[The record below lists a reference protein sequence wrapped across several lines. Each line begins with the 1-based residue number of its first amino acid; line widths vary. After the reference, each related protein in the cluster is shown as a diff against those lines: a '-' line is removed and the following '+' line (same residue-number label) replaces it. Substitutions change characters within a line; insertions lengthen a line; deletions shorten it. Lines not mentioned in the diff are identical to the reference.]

1 MFPSLLTTL
10 LFSFS
15 AIFANRSIKEL
26 GTTRANLGRLIVA
39 ILLLGTYAHLFG
51 YGMSGAG
58 RNWFLISG
66 VIGMGLGDLALFAAM
81 PRLGARL
88 TVLMCQ
94 CVAVPIAIQAEWVW
108 MGTRLTLPQLG
119 WAALIIVGV
128 AVALMPSKRNPPQV
142 PVTALGFLFGFLA
155 AVGQGLGAVVSR
167 HAYELTAVSGQSIDG
182 ISAAYQRIS
191 GGLFITA
198 AYFVGKYLLSKR
210 ATASTGAS
218 AAGSIIKEAV
228 SATTRAAKATKL
240 DAESPASPT
249 SPRSP
254 DSQTNPPLEPAEHPT
269 LFRKIR
275 HAIKVKK
282 RGWLFVIANALCG
295 PALGVSCYQWALATT
310 PSGIVLPIVATTP
323 LVIIPLSYWLEGDRP
338 SRRSMLGGVIAV
350 AGVVALTLAR

>member
-1 MFPSLLTTL
+1 MFPSLLTAL

-26 GTTRANLGRLIVA
+26 GTTRANLGRLLVA
-39 ILLLGTYAHLFG
+39 IILLGTYAHLFG
-51 YGMSGAG
+51 HGMSGEG

-94 CVAVPIAIQAEWVW
+94 CVAVPIAIQAEWMW
-108 MGTRLTLPQLG
+108 MGTRLTVAQIG

-128 AVALMPSKRNPPQV
+128 AVALMPSKRNPPKV

-167 HAYELTAVSGQSIDG
+167 HAYELTTAAGESIDG

-191 GGLFITA
+191 GGLLITA
-198 AYFVGKYLLSKR
+198 AYFVAKHFLTRSSQP
-210 ATASTGAS
+210 STWAPAALAAS
-218 AAGSIIKEAV
+218 AAGSHAEDPPTSNTTPTVGA
-228 SATTRAAKATKL
+228 SAASCPSDPPSK
-240 DAESPASPT
+240 SVASPT
-249 SPRSP
+249 VRQRIFNLIG
-254 DSQTNPPLEPAEHPT
+254 DK
-269 LFRKIR
+269 R
-275 HAIKVKK
+275 
-282 RGWLFVIANALCG
+282 RGWLFVIANAFCG

-323 LVIIPLSYWLEGDRP
+323 LVIIPFSYWLEGDRP
-338 SRRSMLGGVIAV
+338 SVRSVLGGVIAV
-350 AGVVALTLAR
+350 VGVVALTLVR